1 MQKIAQIIIFAL
13 LASCSLLRTNISSI
27 ESADN
32 LFLCFPDTDVEYSSL
47 ELNEKLSVQKQIFQ
61 EKQRRQLQCDNY
73 ENYASAE
80 KSLDKIN
87 EEEMRSKLENVLE
100 GSFVPINNEV
110 LKFNFDNLDFIFLKV
125 GDDKF
130 RM

>member
-1 MQKIAQIIIFAL
+1 MQKIALIIIFAL

-61 EKQRRQLQCDNY
+61 EKQRRQLQCYNY
-73 ENYASAE
+73 ENYAGAE
-80 KSLDKIN
+80 KSLDRIN
-87 EEEMRSKLENVLE
+87 EEEMRSKLGKCPRRE
-100 GSFVPINNEV
+100 FCTY
-110 LKFNFDNLDFIFLKV
+110 K
-125 GDDKF
+125 
-130 RM
+130 

>member
-1 MQKIAQIIIFAL
+1 MKVITQIIIFTL
-13 LASCSLLRTNISSI
+13 LASCSLLRTNISSV

-32 LFLCFPDTDVEYSSL
+32 LFLCFPDTDIEYSSL

-73 ENYASAE
+73 ENYAGAE

-87 EEEMRSKLENVLE
+87 EEEMRTKLGECPRRE
-100 GSFVPINNEV
+100 FCTY
-110 LKFNFDNLDFIFLKV
+110 
-125 GDDKF
+125 
-130 RM
+130 R

>member
-1 MQKIAQIIIFAL
+1 MKVITQIIIFAL

-27 ESADN
+27 RSADN
-32 LFLCFPDTDVEYSSL
+32 LFLCFPDTDLEYSSL

-73 ENYASAE
+73 ENYAGAE

-87 EEEMRSKLENVLE
+87 KEEMRTKLGKCPRRE
-100 GSFVPINNEV
+100 FCTY
-110 LKFNFDNLDFIFLKV
+110 
-125 GDDKF
+125 
-130 RM
+130 R

>member
-1 MQKIAQIIIFAL
+1 MQKIAPITILAL
-13 LASCSLLRTNISSI
+13 LASCSLLQTNISSI
-27 ESADN
+27 GNADN

-73 ENYASAE
+73 ENYAGAE

-87 EEEMRSKLENVLE
+87 EEEMRSKLGKCPKRE
-100 GSFVPINNEV
+100 FCTY
-110 LKFNFDNLDFIFLKV
+110 K
-125 GDDKF
+125 
-130 RM
+130 

>member
-1 MQKIAQIIIFAL
+1 MKVITKIIIFAL

-27 ESADN
+27 RSADN
-32 LFLCFPDTDVEYSSL
+32 LFLCFPDTDLEYSSL

-73 ENYASAE
+73 ENYAGAE

-87 EEEMRSKLENVLE
+87 EEEMRTKLGECPRRE
-100 GSFVPINNEV
+100 FCTY
-110 LKFNFDNLDFIFLKV
+110 
-125 GDDKF
+125 
-130 RM
+130 R

>member
-1 MQKIAQIIIFAL
+1 MQKIALIIIFAL

-32 LFLCFPDTDVEYSSL
+32 LFLCFPYTDIEYSSL

-73 ENYASAE
+73 ENYAGAE
-80 KSLDKIN
+80 KSLDRIN
-87 EEEMRSKLENVLE
+87 EEEMRSKLGKCPRRE
-100 GSFVPINNEV
+100 FCTY
-110 LKFNFDNLDFIFLKV
+110 K
-125 GDDKF
+125 
-130 RM
+130 

>member
-1 MQKIAQIIIFAL
+1 MQKIALIIIFAL

-32 LFLCFPDTDVEYSSL
+32 LFLCFPDTDLEYSSL
-47 ELNEKLSVQKQIFQ
+47 ELNEKLSVQKKIFQ

-73 ENYASAE
+73 ENYAGAE

-87 EEEMRSKLENVLE
+87 EEEMRSKLGKCPRRE
-100 GSFVPINNEV
+100 FCIY
-110 LKFNFDNLDFIFLKV
+110 K
-125 GDDKF
+125 
-130 RM
+130 